1 MRSPYPKSGTR
12 VTRMY
17 FVVHRPRGWDT
28 YVRVQGAIRFTGRG
42 IPANGVDSSTDHHS
56 PSELHRNSAIL
67 VFNSSVTYTP
77 VPRVRT
83 HTHTH
88 THTVE
93 LLMFYNSR
101 TPSWLLWRSLCVCAI
116 ARTITLTEEKYFHP
130 RVSWVLI
137 SRALR
142 SVIVSFSAGVLL
154 STYHVPRT
162 LS

>member
-88 THTVE
+88 TPSNCLCFIIVE
-93 LLMFYNSR
+93 HHPDFYGV
-101 TPSWLLWRSLCVCAI
+101 PSVCA
-116 ARTITLTEEKYFHP
+116 
-130 RVSWVLI
+130 
-137 SRALR
+137 R
-142 SVIVSFSAGVLL
+142 SHGRLHWQRRNIF
-154 STYHVPRT
+154 TREYREF
-162 LS
+162 